1 MVIALLSG
9 VLAFVV
15 FYAICF
21 VPFLALGLIWEFLVP
36 KN

>member
-1 MVIALLSG
+1 MVIVLLSG

-21 VPFLALGLIWEFLVP
+21 VPFLALGLFSEFLIP
-36 KN
+36 TN